1 MTTSERLFKELKCS
15 LSDGSVA
22 HVIPHCNYVPG
33 LHYLWTDGE
42 AYCNGVEDFTMDVY
56 WDPQDDE
63 LYAVP
68 DSIADF
74 ATLMD
79 DAICSCGNEDC
90 IMRWLAVGFPDW
102 IDIEVRMQDVRD
114 LDYYVEL
121 YEAFVNI
128 WKEVN
133 NQC

>member
-1 MTTSERLFKELKCS
+1 MTTSEKLFRELKCS
-15 LSDGSVA
+15 LSDGSIA

-33 LHYLWTDGE
+33 LRYLWTDDE

-56 WDPQDDE
+56 WDPIKDE

-68 DSIADF
+68 DSHTSF

-79 DAICSCGNEDC
+79 DAIRNCGNEDC
-90 IMRWLAVGFPDW
+90 IMRWLAVGL
-102 IDIEVRMQDVRD
+102 DVGD
-114 LDYYVEL
+114 VEL

-128 WKEVN
+128 WKEVKNSVN
-133 NQC
+133 N